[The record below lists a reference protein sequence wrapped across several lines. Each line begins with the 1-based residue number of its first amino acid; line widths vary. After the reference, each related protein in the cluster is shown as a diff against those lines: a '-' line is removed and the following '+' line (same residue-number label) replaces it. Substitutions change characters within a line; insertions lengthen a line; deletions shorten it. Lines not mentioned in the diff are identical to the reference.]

1 MDGHLGTSR
10 NSEEA
15 REAVD
20 HRRRG
25 QDLGSKVGELL
36 DEAGCLSHV
45 GRLVGLVLHQ
55 DGISAGPQSLREPA
69 HFIRLQL

>member
-1 MDGHLGTSR
+1 MDGHLGASR

-36 DEAGCLSHV
+36 DE
-45 GRLVGLVLHQ
+45 GRRREQVAVLLGLV
-55 DGISAGPQSLREPA
+55 P
-69 HFIRLQL
+69 